1 MISPLLIGVFFLLLI
16 LGIPVA
22 FSLGIATLFAISLTD
37 IPIIIVFQRMFAGI
51 NSFVLICI
59 PFFILM
65 GNIMEK
71 GGITRRIVNFS
82 NLIIG
87 RIKGGLAAVNVLA
100 SMFFG
105 GISGSAVADTSSIG
119 AMLIPMMNEEGY
131 DRSFSVAITCTSST
145 IGLIIPPSNS
155 MILYSFVAGGVSVAK
170 LFAAGII
177 PGILVGLG
185 LIMVGYIISVKRN
198 YPSHTLPS
206 FKEAIK
212 IIREAL
218 LSLFLVVIIVGGI
231 LGGVFTATEAAVF
244 GAMYAFI
251 ITFFIYKELN
261 LRDLPEI
268 FLKTVY
274 TTIIVMFLIA
284 TSTTFA
290 YILAIEEIPRLVA
303 SFLLSIT
310 ANKYILLF
318 IINIILLIV
327 GMFMDMSPA
336 ILIFTP
342 LLLPIATDLGLSPIH
357 FGIIMLVNL
366 CVGLCTPPVGTVL
379 FVGLGIANIK
389 MTQIIKP
396 LLLFLIPMIIVLLLV
411 TYIEP
416 ITMFIPN
423 IVFGK

>member
-1 MISPLLIGVFFLLLI
+1 MISFYLVAIFFLLLVF
-16 LGIPVA
+16 GMPVS
-22 FSLGIATLFAISLTD
+22 FSLGIATLIVISYSD

-59 PFFILM
+59 PLFILM

-71 GGITRRIVNFS
+71 GGIARRIVDFS

-131 DRSFSVAITCTSST
+131 DRRFSVAITCTSST

-155 MILYSFVAGGVSVAK
+155 MILYSFVAGGVSIAK

-185 LIMVGYIISVKRN
+185 LIIVGYIISVKQN
-198 YPSHTLPS
+198 YPSHPLPS
-206 FKEAIK
+206 FKKAIK
-212 IIREAL
+212 IIRESL
-218 LSLFLVVIIVGGI
+218 LSLLLVVIIIGGI
-231 LGGVFTATEAAVF
+231 LGGVFTATEAAAF
-244 GAMYAFI
+244 GAVYAFI

-274 TTIIVMFLIA
+274 TTTIVMFLIA
-284 TSTTFA
+284 TSTAFS
-290 YILAIEEIPRLVA
+290 YVLAIEEIPRLVA

-318 IINIILLIV
+318 IINIVFLIV

-342 LLLPIATDLGLSPIH
+342 LFLPIVTDIGLSPIH

-366 CVGLCTPPVGTVL
+366 CIGLCTPPVGTVL
-379 FVGLGIANIK
+379 FVGLGIADMK
-389 MTQIIKP
+389 MNQIIRP
-396 LLLFLIPMIIVLLLV
+396 VLTFLIPMIIVLLLV

-423 IVFGK
+423 LIFAK